1 MENRVGKTPPV
12 DSSERTRLCQH
23 RRGRAYSRLG
33 KVIVKIKLTN
43 QGDLS
48 VQHRK
53 LSKAKPR
60 VVEVEALVDTGAT
73 RLYLKPSV
81 IRALGLEKMDTVIS
95 QTTNGPAR
103 RSVYESV
110 RLEVQGRYGN
120 FNVVD
125 VGANL
130 PNRLGQIPLAY
141 LDFVVDSKNRKLI
154 PNPEHGD
161 KQMSEE
167 Y

>member
-1 MENRVGKTPPV
+1 M
-12 DSSERTRLCQH
+12 
-23 RRGRAYSRLG
+23 G
-33 KVIVKIKLTN
+33 KVIVKVRLTN
-43 QGDLS
+43 LFDLGA
-48 VQHRK
+48 QHRK

-60 VVEVEALVDTGAT
+60 TIEVEALVDTGAT

-81 IRALGLEKMDTVIS
+81 IRALGLEKVDEIIS
-95 QTTNGPAR
+95 QTTNGPAKR
-103 RSVYESV
+103 LVFEPV

-120 FNVVD
+120 FDVVD
-125 VGANL
+125 IGENVPNL
-130 PNRLGQIPLAY
+130 LGQIPLEY

-154 PNPEHGD
+154 PNPDHGD

>member
-1 MENRVGKTPPV
+1 M
-12 DSSERTRLCQH
+12 
-23 RRGRAYSRLG
+23 G
-33 KVIVKIKLTN
+33 KVVVKIKLTN
-43 QGDLS
+43 LIDLG
-48 VQHRK
+48 VQTRK

-60 VVEVEALVDTGAT
+60 VVEIEALVDTGAT

-81 IRALGLEKMDTVIS
+81 IHALGLEKVDTVIS
-95 QTTNGPAR
+95 QTTNGPTR
-103 RSVYESV
+103 RSVYEPV

-120 FNVVD
+120 FDVVD
-125 VGANL
+125 IGENVPNL
-130 PNRLGQIPLAY
+130 LGQIPLEY

>member
-1 MENRVGKTPPV
+1 M
-12 DSSERTRLCQH
+12 
-23 RRGRAYSRLG
+23 G

-43 QGDLS
+43 LFDLG
-48 VQHRK
+48 VQRRK
-53 LSKAKPR
+53 LSKVRPR
-60 VVEVEALVDTGAT
+60 SVEVEALVDTGAT

-81 IRALGLEKMDTVIS
+81 IRALGLEKVDEVVS
-95 QTTNGPAR
+95 QTTNGPKK

-110 RLEVQGRYGN
+110 RLEAQGRCGD

-125 VGANL
+125 IGENVPNL
-130 PNRLGQIPLAY
+130 IGQIPLEY

-161 KQMSEE
+161 RQMSEE

>member
-1 MENRVGKTPPV
+1 M
-12 DSSERTRLCQH
+12 D
-23 RRGRAYSRLG
+23 
-33 KVIVKIKLTN
+33 
-43 QGDLS
+43 
-48 VQHRK
+48 
-53 LSKAKPR
+53 
-60 VVEVEALVDTGAT
+60 AL
-73 RLYLKPSV
+73 
-81 IRALGLEKMDTVIS
+81 IS
-95 QTTNGPAR
+95 QTANGPAR
-103 RSVYESV
+103 RSVYEFV

-130 PNRLGQIPLAY
+130 PNRLGQILLAS

>member
-1 MENRVGKTPPV
+1 M
-12 DSSERTRLCQH
+12 
-23 RRGRAYSRLG
+23 G
-33 KVIVKIKLTN
+33 KVIITIKLTN
-43 QGDLS
+43 QGDL
-48 VQHRK
+48 VAAHRK

-81 IRALGLEKMDTVIS
+81 IRALGLEKVDTVIS
-95 QTTNGPAR
+95 QTTNGPKR
-103 RSVYESV
+103 RTVYEPV
-110 RLEVQGRYGN
+110 RLEVMGRYGN
-120 FNVVD
+120 FDVVD
-125 VGANL
+125 IGENVPNL
-130 PNRLGQIPLAY
+130 LGQIPLEY
-141 LDFVVDSKNRKLI
+141 LDFVVDAKNRKLI

>member
-1 MENRVGKTPPV
+1 M
-12 DSSERTRLCQH
+12 
-23 RRGRAYSRLG
+23 G

-43 QGDLS
+43 QGDL
-48 VQHRK
+48 VTARRK

-60 VVEVEALVDTGAT
+60 SVEVEALVDTGAT

-81 IRALGLEKMDTVIS
+81 IKALGLEKVDEVIS
-95 QTTNGPAR
+95 QTTNGPKR
-103 RSVYESV
+103 RSVHEPV
-110 RLEVQGRYGN
+110 RLEIEGRYGS
-120 FNVVD
+120 FDVVD
-125 VGANL
+125 VGENVPNL
-130 PNRLGQIPLAY
+130 LGQIPLEY

-154 PNPEHGD
+154 PNPDHGD

>member
-1 MENRVGKTPPV
+1 M
-12 DSSERTRLCQH
+12 
-23 RRGRAYSRLG
+23 G
-33 KVIVKIKLTN
+33 KVVVTLKLTN
-43 QGDLS
+43 QGDL
-48 VQHRK
+48 VAQHRK

-60 VVEVEALVDTGAT
+60 TVEVEALVDTGAT

-81 IRALGLEKMDTVIS
+81 IKALGLEQVDEVVS
-95 QTTNGPAR
+95 QTTNGPAK
-103 RSVYESV
+103 RSVYEPV
-110 RLEVQGRYGN
+110 RLEVMGRYGN
-120 FNVVD
+120 FDVVD
-125 VGANL
+125 IGEKVPNL
-130 PNRLGQIPLAY
+130 LGQIPLEY

>member
-1 MENRVGKTPPV
+1 M
-12 DSSERTRLCQH
+12 
-23 RRGRAYSRLG
+23 G
-33 KVIVKIKLTN
+33 KVAVTIKLTN
-43 QGDLS
+43 LFDLGAH
-48 VQHRK
+48 HRK

-60 VVEVEALVDTGAT
+60 SVEVEALVDTGAT

-81 IRALGLEKMDTVIS
+81 IKALGLEKVDEVIS
-95 QTTNGPAR
+95 QTTNGPAKR
-103 RSVYESV
+103 AVYEPV
-110 RLEVQGRYGN
+110 RLEVMGRYGN
-120 FNVVD
+120 FDVVD
-125 VGANL
+125 IGEKVPNL
-130 PNRLGQIPLAY
+130 LGQIPLEY

>member
-1 MENRVGKTPPV
+1 M
-12 DSSERTRLCQH
+12 
-23 RRGRAYSRLG
+23 G
-33 KVIVKIKLTN
+33 KVIVKVKLTN
-43 QGDLS
+43 HGDLITAR
-48 VQHRK
+48 RK

-60 VVEVEALVDTGAT
+60 SVEVEALVDTGAT

-81 IRALGLEKMDTVIS
+81 IKALGLEKVDEVIS
-95 QTTNGPAR
+95 QTTNGPKR
-103 RSVYESV
+103 RSVHEPV
-110 RLEVQGRYGN
+110 RLEIEGRYGN
-120 FNVVD
+120 FDVVD
-125 VGANL
+125 IGENVPNL
-130 PNRLGQIPLAY
+130 LGQIPLEY

>member
-1 MENRVGKTPPV
+1 M
-12 DSSERTRLCQH
+12 
-23 RRGRAYSRLG
+23 G

-43 QGDLS
+43 QGDI
-48 VQHRK
+48 VAANRK

-81 IRALGLEKMDTVIS
+81 IHALGLEKVDTVVS
-95 QTTNGPAR
+95 QTTNGPIR

-110 RLEVQGRYGN
+110 RLEVQGRYGD

-125 VGANL
+125 IGESVPNL
-130 PNRLGQIPLAY
+130 LGQIPLEY
-141 LDFVVDSKNRKLI
+141 LDFVVDAKNRKLI

>member
-1 MENRVGKTPPV
+1 M
-12 DSSERTRLCQH
+12 
-23 RRGRAYSRLG
+23 G

-43 QGDLS
+43 QGD
-48 VQHRK
+48 VVAFRRK

-60 VVEVEALVDTGAT
+60 TVEVEALVDTGAT

-81 IRALGLEKMDTVIS
+81 NRGLGLEKVDDIIS
-95 QTTNGPAR
+95 QTTNGSKQ
-103 RSVYESV
+103 RSVYEPV

-120 FNVVD
+120 FDVVD
-125 VGANL
+125 IGEEVPNL
-130 PNRLGQIPLAY
+130 LGQIPLEY

-154 PNPEHGD
+154 PNPAHGD